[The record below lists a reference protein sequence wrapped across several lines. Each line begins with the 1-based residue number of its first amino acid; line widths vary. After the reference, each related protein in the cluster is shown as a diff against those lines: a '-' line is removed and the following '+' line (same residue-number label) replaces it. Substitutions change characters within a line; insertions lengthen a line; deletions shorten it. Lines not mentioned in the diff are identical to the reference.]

1 VFAVIALA
9 LVILGAAGWGAAGF
23 LVTFGVIGLAT
34 ASHALLTGRRT
45 WALIPSRMFAAGA
58 LASCL
63 VMTSFGAALTP
74 ARVADAANLTAS
86 IGADASGLASDL
98 ASNLASDLAATLAAP
113 SSLESATSA
122 AAAPTVADRVRV
134 PAVAAKVTMAGPQVA
149 PPVIAQRT
157 VVGTTA
163 NALLATLRVK
173 GKAAGTGY
181 ARTVKFGTAW
191 LDVDRNGC
199 DTRNDI
205 LARDL
210 TADVMRGRCTV
221 IRGTLRD
228 PYTGTTIKFVR
239 GNKTSTLVQIDHA
252 VALQNS
258 WLTGAQLLS
267 QDQRVAF
274 ANDPLN
280 LVAVDGR
287 TNSVKGADDAATW
300 LPPKKS
306 YRCVYVTRQIEVKA
320 KYRLWI
326 APAERDAMA
335 RVLRGCPGQRATQ
348 PKPITVA
355 PIVRTPAPAPA
366 VPVTAPTIKNIHPGS
381 WCSPKGAIGTA
392 DTGRTYVCGRKGAD
406 AVGKFHWNS

>member
-1 VFAVIALA
+1 MVSAGSRVKAPVHARRLWSTWSFAGIALA
-9 LVILGAAGWGAAGF
+9 LVILGTAGWGAAGF
-23 LVTFGVIGLAT
+23 LVTVGVIGLAT

-45 WALIPSRMFAAGA
+45 WALIPSRTFAAGV
-58 LASCL
+58 LAACL

-74 ARVADAANLTAS
+74 ARMADAASLTAS

-98 ASNLASDLAATLAAP
+98 ASDLAATLTSASP
-113 SSLESATSA
+113 LESEASPS
-122 AAAPTVADRVRV
+122 AAPTVADRVRV
-134 PAVAAKVTMAGPQVA
+134 PAIAAQIAMAEPQVA
-149 PPVIAQRT
+149 APVIAERKVVGPAVRT
-157 VVGTTA
+157 PVGTTA
-163 NALLATLRVK
+163 TALLSTLKVK
-173 GKAAGTGY
+173 GKASGTGY
-181 ARTVKFGTAW
+181 ARTVKFGRAW

-210 TADVMRGRCTV
+210 TADVLSGRCTV
-221 IRGTLRD
+221 IRGTLAD
-228 PYTGTTIKFVR
+228 PYTGTTIHFVR
-239 GNKTSTLVQIDHA
+239 GIKTSALVQIDHA

-267 QDQRVAF
+267 QTQRLAF

-287 TNSVKGADDAATW
+287 TNSVKGAGDAATW

-320 KYRLWI
+320 KYRLWV

-335 RVLRGCPGQRATQ
+335 RVLGGCPGQPATQ
-348 PKPITVA
+348 PKPITVE
-355 PIVRTPAPAPA
+355 PIVRTPAPAPS
-366 VPVTAPTIKNIHPGS
+366 VPVTAPIP
-381 WCSPKGAIGTA
+381 
-392 DTGRTYVCGRKGAD
+392 
-406 AVGKFHWNS
+406 